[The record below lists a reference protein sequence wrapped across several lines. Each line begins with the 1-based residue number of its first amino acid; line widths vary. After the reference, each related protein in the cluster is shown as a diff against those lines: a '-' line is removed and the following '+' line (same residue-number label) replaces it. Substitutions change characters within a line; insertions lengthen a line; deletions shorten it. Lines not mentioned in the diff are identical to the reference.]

1 MLMPP
6 STHRHLRLAV
16 AASVLLAAVLS
27 TVACGSQ
34 SGTSLDDAHSQAKD
48 KAGQG
53 AGTAPVDACAQIPAP
68 EVNALLGPDIPG
80 KPTVDGGDAS
90 CVWENPDTNYSI
102 TLEVGAAGTAPGGRL
117 PDPDPGQ
124 SAQPIPDSDGM
135 LLVATDQVEFAAG
148 DRLCFLQVVTDT
160 SQRDKDRATSIRMAG
175 EIRGRL

>member
-1 MLMPP
+1 MPP
-6 STHRHLRLAV
+6 STHRCPRRAV

-27 TVACGSQ
+27 TVACGSP
-34 SGTSLDDAHSQAKD
+34 SGNPDDAGSQAKD
-48 KAGQG
+48 GAGRG
-53 AGTAPVDACAQIPAP
+53 AGTTPVDACAQIPAS
-68 EVNALLGPDIPG
+68 EVNALLGPDIQG
-80 KPTVDGGDAS
+80 RPTVDGGDAS
-90 CVWENPDTNYSI
+90 CIWENPDTSNSI
-102 TLEVGAAGTAPGGRL
+102 TLEVGAAGTAPGGKL

-160 SQRDKDRATSIRMAG
+160 GQRDKDRATSIRMAG